1 MPFQWVI
8 QFWVTVVAGLLL
20 TLLGLC
26 DPENIYMR
34 GSVIIAPKA
43 VQIGGLGS
51 ADKSFIEGQVFDL
64 GLEEEFF
71 GNAVT
76 RERACQKREQQQL
89 Q

>member
-1 MPFQWVI
+1 
-8 QFWVTVVAGLLL
+8 
-20 TLLGLC
+20 
-26 DPENIYMR
+26 MR

-51 ADKSFIEGQVFDL
+51 ADEGFLEGQVFDL

-76 RERACQKREQQQL
+76 RQRACQRREQQQL
-89 Q
+89 R